1 MLATCLQLY
10 YNNKMKKINVTFPS
24 GKTIEIDYGT
34 KANSLLEY
42 FSEDKENIIA
52 VKLNNKV
59 KPLDSSIRWDSRIK
73 PVLLASKEGAQIY
86 RHSLCLLL
94 SAANYNLFPSSR
106 LLICHSM
113 GHAYYF
119 TYDDGEPVEEKKIQQ
134 LETEMK
140 RLVEADVEISNSSI
154 SYEAALSL
162 FEKNMIL
169 QARKQLNFSCPP
181 YVRISTLDN
190 FSDSYFGTRLPS
202 TKYLKSFKL
211 TKYDEG
217 FLLRFPAS
225 KVPTEIP
232 ELEDMP
238 KLFDVYKT
246 YKKWGKRLEVTCAAD
261 LNELVNKRKVDDF
274 ITITEVL
281 QEKMIS
287 AIADKIFERKNVR
300 VVLIAGPSSS
310 GKTTTSKK
318 LELELRAI
326 GYHPKVISLDNY
338 YLGRE
343 RTPKD
348 ENGNY
353 DYECMEAL
361 DVELLNKNL
370 VDLFDGKE
378 VNIPSYNFDTGTPF
392 FDKKNK
398 MRLGKNDILIMEGIH
413 GLNDKLTPLI
423 APELKFKIYIS
434 ALTQLNIDDHNRISS
449 SDNRL
454 IRRIVR
460 DSRYRGQKAASTIA
474 MWPSVQR
481 GERLHIFP
489 FQNNADAVLNTALDY
504 ELSALKV
511 YAEPLL
517 RCVSP
522 LCDEYSEAC
531 RLLNFLSNFLPIP
544 PTEVP
549 DRSIIREFIGGSAFH
564 Y

>member
-1 MLATCLQLY
+1 
-10 YNNKMKKINVTFPS
+10 MKKINVSFPS
-24 GKTIEIDYGT
+24 GKKIEIEPGT
-34 KANSLLEY
+34 KAKALLEH

-52 VKLNNKV
+52 VKVNNEV
-59 KPLDSSIRWDSRIK
+59 TPLDTSINWDAHIK

-119 TYDDGEPVEEKKIQQ
+119 TYEDETPVDEKKIEQ
-134 LETEMK
+134 LEAEMR
-140 RLVEADVEISNSSI
+140 RLAEEDIEISNTSV
-154 SYEAALSL
+154 SYEQALEL
-162 FEKNMIL
+162 FEKNMLL
-169 QARKQLNFSCPP
+169 QARKQLQFSCPP
-181 YVRISTLDN
+181 YVHVSTLGK
-190 FSDSYFGTRLPS
+190 FSDTYFGTRITS
-202 TKYLKSFKL
+202 TKYLKYFKL
-211 TKYDEG
+211 TKYDDG

-225 KVPTEIP
+225 MTYTKVH

-274 ITITEVL
+274 ITLTEVF

-287 AIADKIFERKNVR
+287 SIADKIFERKDVR

-318 LELELRAI
+318 LALELRAI
-326 GYHPKVISLDNY
+326 GYHPKIISLDNY
-338 YLGRE
+338 YLGRDK
-343 RTPKD
+343 TPKD

-353 DYECMEAL
+353 DYECIEAL
-361 DVELLNKNL
+361 NVELLNQNL

-378 VNIPSYNFDTGTPF
+378 VNIPSYNFDTGIPF

-413 GLNDKLTPLI
+413 GLNDRLTPLI

-460 DSRYRGQKAASTIA
+460 DSRYRGQRAASTIA
-474 MWPSVQR
+474 MWPNVQR

-522 LCDEYSEAC
+522 LCDEYAEAC